1 MQVKNSYPTV
11 LTDLIG
17 FDPRRLKGLKG
28 DELSRN
34 GPSCL
39 CEIFFFFFSVK
50 QKWAH
55 VSQTLPY
62 STQTVIFFKNDPTR
76 PNPEYRYKP
85 CPTRRAHTS
94 STSSC
99 QSINQSINQ
108 FIINC
113 AQWDKEM

>member
-1 MQVKNSYPTV
+1 MKKEIKIKIKHIRMQVKNSYPTV

-50 QKWAH
+50 QK
-55 VSQTLPY
+55 
-62 STQTVIFFKNDPTR
+62 
-76 PNPEYRYKP
+76 
-85 CPTRRAHTS
+85 
-94 STSSC
+94 
-99 QSINQSINQ
+99 
-108 FIINC
+108 
-113 AQWDKEM
+113 